1 MSRYNALLA
10 ALLVASASA
19 FAPSPNAQRQ
29 IALSAT
35 HATHAPYFLDVVEE
49 PRPQPIIKKTP
60 VKTTANR
67 HKEGLFSPVVYV
79 AKEVLGETE
88 LNRLRGNVISMHSDV
103 IKNFVSTAETGFG
116 NQVLRAL
123 YTKTDVD
130 GNGKIEMN
138 ELEKA
143 LKTLGFTWLQ
153 EKQIKGIFKRA
164 GGEEKGYLT
173 LEEWMAEAPKTLKT
187 NLVKLAKSNGGE
199 LGFLV

>member
-1 MSRYNALLA
+1 MSRYNALIA
-10 ALLVASASA
+10 ALAVASASA

-29 IALSAT
+29 MALAST

-49 PRPQPIIKKTP
+49 PQPQPIAKKATVKKT
-60 VKTTANR
+60 ANT
-67 HKEGLFSPVVYV
+67 HKEGLFSSAVYA
-79 AKEVLGETE
+79 AKGVLGETE

-116 NQVLRAL
+116 NKVLRVL
-123 YTKTDVD
+123 YSKTDQD

-153 EKQIKGIFKRA
+153 EKQIRGIFKRA

-187 NLVKLAKSNGGE
+187 NLVKLAKSNGGD